1 MKQIRC
7 CEIYVSPKCQLLKT
21 ILCSKLYLLTDE
33 SKVPIF
39 DLASLSRLAVR
50 HFKKTKENVDVTKK
64 KYTMI
69 NMRLI

>member
-1 MKQIRC
+1 
-7 CEIYVSPKCQLLKT
+7 LKT

-50 HFKKTKENVDVTKK
+50 HFKKTNENVDVTKK